1 MSVAN
6 TISFLLLQNISDFK
20 KFFINNQV
28 CGIGIKQAAKFII
41 IFDYNIHT
49 INIKITILSLLW
61 MYSVMNAGIFIFL
74 HVYLD

>member
-1 MSVAN
+1 MSIAN

-41 IFDYNIHT
+41 IFVYNIHT